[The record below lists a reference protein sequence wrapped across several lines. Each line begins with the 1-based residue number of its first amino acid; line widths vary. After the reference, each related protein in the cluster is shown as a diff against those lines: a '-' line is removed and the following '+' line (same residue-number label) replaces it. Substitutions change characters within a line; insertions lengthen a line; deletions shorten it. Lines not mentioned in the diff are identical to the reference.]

1 MTGPVSISQDVQQAL
16 ELYRNGGVPEIAA
29 LRPDL
34 QKDWS
39 VSDGFQ
45 QYNLEAPAKMMFP
58 QLTPIRNVTP
68 RDSGS
73 GKQAEYKAVTGI
85 NTANLTGWVAEK
97 TAASVI
103 TTATS
108 DIIAVYKSMGLADTV
123 SFEAQWSGRTFM
135 DVKALAVMNL
145 LRATMIVEENNI
157 LFGQNT
163 AAASNQ
169 QAPGAVGNAPTPAGF
184 ADNGASP
191 AGNFA
196 NVAYYCWET
205 VVTGMGESLP
215 SSASATVTPTAAHSI
230 LVTPAPVSGQP
241 VFGYNFYVNTANTV
255 GTSKK
260 VVAANVQGGFPTG
273 ATLNGAGW
281 ATNGAPI
288 VLIQIP
294 TGAAPPAA
302 DGSADVRAYN
312 GLITQTYGGVGA
324 QLQALNGTLTTAALD
339 TQFQNMWNN
348 SRADPDA
355 VYCNSQESVKIS
367 NLTFGAG
374 APYFVV
380 PEGGQN
386 AGVAGF
392 RAAKLINK
400 PTGTEVPIR
409 VHPTIPQGFMFFL
422 SSKMPP
428 WYVPSEIPN
437 VFDLSLV
444 QDYVEIDY
452 PPTSSNPFWQV
463 EVRSYGTLRVYLPL
477 LQGAISGISNN

>member
-39 VSDGFQ
+39 VSVGFQ

-145 LRATMIVEENNI
+145 LRATMIAEENNI

-163 AAASNQ
+163 VAAANQ
-169 QAPGAVGNAPTPAGF
+169 QAPGAVGNAAAPTA
-184 ADNGASP
+184 ADSGGTTS
-191 AGNFA
+191 NFA
-196 NVAYYCWET
+196 TATYYVFQT
-205 VVTGMGESLP
+205 DITGMGESLP
-215 SSASATVTPTAAHSI
+215 STGTSVSMTSTHVM
-230 LVTPAPVSGQP
+230 LVTPVATAGQP
-241 VFGYNFYVNTANTV
+241 VYGYNFYVGTTSTASA
-255 GTSKK
+255 SKK

-281 ATNGAPI
+281 ATNGAPLT
-288 VLIQIP
+288 LIQIP